1 MVCNPILLIYDGRGF
16 HEAYKLL
23 HLAKEHSSLPQHTTH
38 KLQPL
43 NVGVFSPFACAW
55 IERCDDYME
64 DQEEYLE
71 EIPRDQLVKLHGCT
85 TPKF

>member
-1 MVCNPILLIYDGRGF
+1 MAMVCNPILLIYDGRGF

-43 NVGVFSPFACAW
+43 NVGVFSPFACA
-55 IERCDDYME
+55 
-64 DQEEYLE
+64 
-71 EIPRDQLVKLHGCT
+71 
-85 TPKF
+85 